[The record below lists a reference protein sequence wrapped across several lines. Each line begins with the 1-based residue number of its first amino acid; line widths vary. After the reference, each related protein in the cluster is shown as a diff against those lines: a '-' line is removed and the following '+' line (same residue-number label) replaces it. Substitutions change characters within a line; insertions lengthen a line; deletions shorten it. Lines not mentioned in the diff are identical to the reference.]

1 MNSEGTETSP
11 GTVPADLLARVR
23 AGDEAAAR
31 TLVERLY
38 PILARIVHAN
48 LPRRDDPDDLMQET
62 FGKLFSRL
70 DQYRGDV
77 PFERWAGRIALN
89 TCLDRLRRQ
98 QVRPEVRWTDLD
110 STARSALEDVAE
122 ETARPEPDAT
132 GALALLETLLAALP
146 APDAWL
152 LRQLELEQRSIADIC
167 AETGWNSGVT
177 RIRAFRARR
186 RLQAQFQKLERQR
199 P

>member
-1 MNSEGTETSP
+1 MNSEGTETNP
-11 GTVPADLLARVR
+11 GTVPADLIACVR
-23 AGDEAAAR
+23 AGDEAAAQE
-31 TLVERLY
+31 LVRRLY
-38 PILARIVHAN
+38 PALARIVHAN
-48 LPRRDDPDDLMQET
+48 LPKRDAPEDLMQEI

-110 STARSALEDVAE
+110 ASARTALEEVAE
-122 ETARPEPDAT
+122 EADPLEPDAA

-146 APDAWL
+146 VQDAWL
-152 LRQLELEQRSIADIC
+152 LRQLELEQRSIAEVC
-167 AETGWNSGVT
+167 AETGWNSGLT

-186 RLQAQFQKLERQR
+186 RLQAKFKELERQR